1 LHNIIHG
8 EPNTMMQPELMHI
21 IVSDMQAD
29 RRLEAIEPLVPTF
42 SELGRRARTRMGR
55 ALVRI
60 GYMLGGRD
68 LQIVP
73 RRELNLRQPA

>member
-1 LHNIIHG
+1 
-8 EPNTMMQPELMHI
+8 MMHPELMHI

-29 RRLEAIEPLVPTF
+29 RRLEATEPLVPTF
-42 SELGRRARTRMGR
+42 SELGRSTRTRMGR

-68 LQIVP
+68 LQIAP
-73 RRELNLRQPA
+73 RRELYLRQPA